1 MQAQQI
7 IEQLKLEAHPEGGYF
22 RRSFTHPQTTGD
34 GSAQRPLMSSIYYL
48 LTADSAT
55 GARSTALVSQGK
67 IAHMIAAKPAE
78 RRQMLEEAA
87 GIAGLHVRRKDAES
101 KLRSTENNLSRLEA
115 LLAGLDTQI
124 ASLRRQAKQ
133 AERYAKLTD
142 EIGVAEARLVFARWR
157 DAAASADAA
166 RKAAIE
172 AERAVESAKERAGE
186 TETAQR
192 EAAEKLA
199 DARDALVASADGDGR
214 FLLNQAETLY
224 NAQIADP
231 LDPAALGVQDYVI
244 VTLKAHSVP
253 PVVTRMTPLIGADT
267 TIVSGVNGVPWWYF
281 HKHGGAFEGT
291 RLASVDPGDAQWNGF
306 GPDRVLGC
314 VVYPAA
320 EVTRP
325 GVITHIEGNRFSL
338 GEPDGTKSDRA
349 LALSRALA
357 AAGLKAPVRP
367 RIRDEIWVKLWGNLS
382 FNPISALTHAT
393 LEVLCTD
400 PGTRAVAR
408 GMMREAQEIAEK
420 LGVKFPIDVE
430 RRIDGG
436 AAVGAHRTSMWQDL
450 DAGRPMEIDALVG
463 AVQELGRLTDTP
475 TPTLDTVLA
484 LVALRGRVAG
494 LYH

>member
-1 MQAQQI
+1 MKICIFGAGAIGGYMGVKLAQAGADVSLVARGPHLAAMQAN
-7 IEQLKLEAHPEGGYF
+7 G
-22 RRSFTHPQTTGD
+22 
-34 GSAQRPLMSSIYYL
+34 
-48 LTADSAT
+48 LTLHENDKAPVT
-55 GARSTALVSQGK
+55 VPVTAS
-67 IAHMIAAKPAE
+67 
-78 RRQMLEEAA
+78 
-87 GIAGLHVRRKDAES
+87 D
-101 KLRSTENNLSRLEA
+101 
-115 LLAGLDTQI
+115 
-124 ASLRRQAKQ
+124 
-133 AERYAKLTD
+133 
-142 EIGVAEARLVFARWR
+142 
-157 DAAASADAA
+157 
-166 RKAAIE
+166 
-172 AERAVESAKERAGE
+172 
-186 TETAQR
+186 
-192 EAAEKLA
+192 
-199 DARDALVASADGDGR
+199 
-214 FLLNQAETLY
+214 
-224 NAQIADP
+224 
-231 LDPAALGVQDYVI
+231 DPAALGVQDYVI

-450 DAGRPMEIDALVG
+450 DASRPMEIDALVG